1 MSAQGTVPYLG
12 TFLTD
17 LTMIDT
23 AIPDY
28 TDLGGLGLR
37 NPDSSF
43 TSSESQ
49 PDNCE
54 QVGEEWI
61 NFEKKRKEFEILA
74 QIRLLQSSASM
85 YMIQPDTI
93 FWEWFHGIRVYDDKE
108 RCVMKGEE
116 TREGGSE

>member
-1 MSAQGTVPYLG
+1 MAAQGTVPYLG

-23 AIPDY
+23 AIPDF
-28 TDLGGLGLR
+28 TDPGGTNLR
-37 NPDSSF
+37 SPGIDSST
-43 TSSESQ
+43 TSHDDSLSNQSLPE
-49 PDNCE
+49 NCE

-74 QIRLLQSSASM
+74 QIRLLQSSASQ
-85 YMIQPDTI
+85 YMLQPDVI

-108 RCVMKGEE
+108 RCG
-116 TREGGSE
+116 RQ